1 VPRIRSIK
9 PEFWD
14 SPSTASA
21 SLRVRLLFI
30 AMWNWAD
37 DHGRGTANAS
47 QVLSFAFPNDAELPS
62 LVAEAPRIYTE
73 IRGSFGVV
81 FYEVD
86 GRRFYAIPSWNDHQK
101 NERKAASK
109 YPPPPEGITAD
120 QAPDWASVAEMR
132 GTSAQTHG
140 SSGTGTG
147 EQGNRGTGESTSR
160 PPLQTELT
168 TPAPRPPRKTG
179 TDIVLDNVR
188 ALNTQTSRH
197 AEAAAIVTEFGAW
210 LGTPLDA
217 KTATE
222 TTAIVESCLI
232 AGQTRDEIAAGMV
245 LWSPSDS
252 WSPSQIPKFITKA
265 AARRKHRG
273 VGKPTEKAITVAELA
288 AELIAE
294 METTD

>member
-1 VPRIRSIK
+1 MTRIRTIK

-14 SPSTASA
+14 SPSTAQA
-21 SLRVRLLFI
+21 GPWARLLYI
-30 AMWNWAD
+30 ALWNWAD
-37 DHGRGTANAS
+37 DFGRGTAN
-47 QVLSFAFPNDAELPS
+47 LKELEGFAFPNDS
-62 LVAEAPRIYTE
+62 TFTDRSGNTVQFRDVVAEVAE
-73 IRGSFGVV
+73 CFGVV
-81 FYEVD
+81 FYTVD
-86 GRRFYAIPSWNDHQK
+86 ERPYFEIPGWDRHQR
-101 NERKAASK
+101 NERRAKASK
-109 YPPPPEGITAD
+109 YPSPQVRAG
-120 QAPDWASVAEMR
+120 VAEIPCNR
-132 GTSAQTHG
+132 ADVPSI
-140 SSGTGTG
+140 SGPGTG

-294 METTD
+294 METTE